1 MTEPKT
7 TAMQKFTTIVHW
19 VTVAILAVAVLGAT
33 GVGFAQSWAGLYGWA
48 LEHRL
53 HGWKAQSFP
62 AMVDLFIAIGELG
75 LFKLAIEGHRI
86 RKAWLPWLDLF
97 LPLGVAVAGWAVSL
111 AFNVGHVGGSRY
123 DQVTAAVPPIASMLG
138 LFVLLRTLHRIITSP
153 ADVVEPVVSLGDEV
167 AGTALSEVPVAE
179 GFADDAEPVDPAQR
193 LHDEIVS
200 LMKSAKESGLSWD
213 AIKGAIPTTVYGVK
227 KIVKPLL
234 EPADAETDAE
244 PESASEI
251 ANEINGHTLIGAQP

>member
-1 MTEPKT
+1 MK
-7 TAMQKFTTIVHW
+7 KFTTVVHW
-19 VTVAILAVAVLGAT
+19 ATVTILAIAVLGAT

-86 RKAWLPWLDLF
+86 RKAWLPWLDLI

-153 ADVVEPVVSLGDEV
+153 AIPAEAVGQEAAVPLEEMPMDEV
-167 AGTALSEVPVAE
+167 ADEDPNSLDEDG
-179 GFADDAEPVDPAQR
+179 DPAQR
-193 LHDEIVS
+193 HLDAMIANMKLANEAGVSQERLAELLGTKRHKIAPLIKKPVVAAEPEPADEVNGY
-200 LMKSAKESGLSWD
+200 E
-213 AIKGAIPTTVYGVK
+213 
-227 KIVKPLL
+227 L
-234 EPADAETDAE
+234 EPA
-244 PESASEI
+244 
-251 ANEINGHTLIGAQP
+251 

>member
-1 MTEPKT
+1 MK
-7 TAMQKFTTIVHW
+7 KFTTVVHW
-19 VTVAILAVAVLGAT
+19 STVSILAIAVLGAT

-153 ADVVEPVVSLGDEV
+153 ANAVEPVVSLGEEV
-167 AGTALSEVPVAE
+167 AGTSLPQVPVAE

-193 LHDEIVS
+193 LREQIES
-200 LMKSAKESGLSWD
+200 SMKSARESGLAWD
-213 AIKGAIPTTVYGVK
+213 TIRAAIPTTTYQVK

-234 EPADAETDAE
+234 DPAVVDPDAE
-244 PESASEI
+244 PETVG
-251 ANEINGHTLIGAQP
+251 EINGHALNGVHL

>member
-1 MTEPKT
+1 M
-7 TAMQKFTTIVHW
+7 TAMQKFTVVVHW
-19 VTVAILAVAVLGAT
+19 ATVAILAVAVLGAT

-86 RKAWLPWLDLF
+86 RKAWLPWLDLA
-97 LPLGVAVAGWAVSL
+97 LPLGVAVAGWSVSL

-153 ADVVEPVVSLGDEV
+153 ADAVEPVETIGDKTAEV
-167 AGTALSEVPVAE
+167 VLSEVPVAE

-193 LHDEIVS
+193 LREQIES
-200 LMKSAKESGLSWD
+200 SMKSARESGLSWD
-213 AIKGAIPTTVYGVK
+213 TIRAAIPTTTYQVK
-227 KIVKPLL
+227 KLVKPLL
-234 EPADAETDAE
+234 EPADAEPDAE
-244 PESASEI
+244 PETSS
-251 ANEINGHTLIGAQP
+251 EINGHQLEPA